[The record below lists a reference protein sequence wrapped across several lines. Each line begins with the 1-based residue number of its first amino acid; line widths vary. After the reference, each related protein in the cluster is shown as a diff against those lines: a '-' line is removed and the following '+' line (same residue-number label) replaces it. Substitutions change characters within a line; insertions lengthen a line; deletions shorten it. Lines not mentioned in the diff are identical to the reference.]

1 MLVPIVGC
9 STIPNEAQVDLAEQ
23 DDPVLG
29 TDVYFGQD
37 DMSDAPDEF
46 AAADGAATD
55 AGPVPPN
62 LSPLGRVPVP
72 LPGLTPAQLATFQES
87 AATFQEIETVEDGLG
102 PIFNGNSCGGCHSQP
117 GPGGGSAF
125 FETRFGKSATAAG
138 ASDGGPTD
146 FDPLEQ
152 LGGNLQQFFS
162 IGAEGAPSPN
172 CAFPIEIVPP
182 QADII
187 ALRRTTP
194 LFGLGLVDNVPD
206 DTFRQ
211 LAALEARRTPS
222 TAGHVAIAVNV
233 ADQQPSV
240 SKFGWKAQVPN
251 LLEFSGNAYVNEMGI
266 TTPLFPLENCPNGA
280 PDCDLARRCDPIAG
294 VDDDNEDVEAFALF
308 MKFLAPVPRT
318 PTTDAIRRGQRTFNQ
333 TGCANCHT
341 PTLVTGSN
349 PVAALNLKVFH
360 PYSDFLLHDMGPAAD
375 GIGPNQGNASGEVVT
390 ATKTE
395 MRTAPLW
402 GSRFVT
408 RFLHDGRGR
417 NIQEAV
423 RLGHDGQGA
432 RARNRFQRLTE
443 QEQNDLVAFVLSL

>member
-1 MLVPIVGC
+1 
-9 STIPNEAQVDLAEQ
+9 
-23 DDPVLG
+23 LG

-37 DMSDAPDEF
+37 DLSDAPDEF
-46 AAADGAATD
+46 AAADGAAAD

-72 LPGLTPAQLATFQES
+72 LPGLTPAQLAVFQAS

-125 FETRFGKSATAAG
+125 FETRFGRSATAAG
-138 ASDGGPTD
+138 AADGGPTD

-162 IGAEGAPSPN
+162 IGAEGAPSPD

-233 ADQQPSV
+233 ADRQPSV

-266 TTPLFPLENCPNGA
+266 TTPLFPIENCPNMS
-280 PDCDLARRCDPIAG
+280 PDCELARRCDPVPG
-294 VDDDNEDVEAFALF
+294 VDDDNEDVEAFANF
-308 MKFLAPVPRT
+308 MTFVAPVERT
-318 PTTDAIRRGQRTFNQ
+318 ARTRAVRRGQDTFNRI
-333 TGCANCHT
+333 GCANCHT
-341 PTLVTGSN
+341 PTLQTGRN
-349 PVAALNLKVFH
+349 AIAALDRKFFH
-360 PYSDFLLHDMGPAAD
+360 PYSDFLLHDMAGAAD
-375 GIGPNQGNASGEVVT
+375 GIGPNQGNASGVVVN

-402 GSRFVT
+402 GSRFIT
-408 RFLHDGRGR
+408 RFLHDGRAR
-417 NIQEAV
+417 NIPEAV
-423 RLGHDGQGA
+423 LLGHEGQGA
-432 RARNRFQRLTE
+432 RARDRFRGLRKSE
-443 QEQNDLVAFVLSL
+443 QDDLVTFVLAL